1 MLKTL
6 PFDAVLLIAFGG
18 PQGPDDVLPFLHNVL
33 RGRKVPAARVQEV
46 AKHYDLFD
54 GISPIT
60 KLTQMQAAALEKS
73 LKHSGNEIPVF
84 VGMRNWHPFIVDTLS
99 HMSKLGLRRPLG
111 FIMAGH
117 ASYSSCEQYRQNI
130 LDARLQLQ
138 QRGLADLNVH
148 YVSSWYTHP
157 DFINCMAS
165 RVLDARKRLPA
176 GLATSAR
183 VVFTA
188 HSIPTRLADTSRYE
202 SQLLES
208 CTQTAEAADVKD
220 WSLVY
225 QSRSGNPQDPW
236 LGPDVRDYLTA
247 EHSKG
252 LNAII
257 LCPIGFVT
265 DHVEVLYDLDTEVA
279 ALCQNLQLPMV
290 RASTAN
296 DHPTFINMMTDMV
309 LSTCARY
316 KHGVPLPLATET
328 ANPHGAR

>member
-1 MLKTL
+1 MLKTR

-33 RGRKVPAARVQEV
+33 RGRKVPTARVQEV

-117 ASYSSCEQYRQNI
+117 ASYSSCEQYRQNV
-130 LDARLQLQ
+130 LDARLQLL
-138 QRGLADLNVH
+138 QRDLADLDVH
-148 YVSSWYTHP
+148 YVSSWHTHP
-157 DFINCMAS
+157 DFINCMTS
-165 RVLDARKRLPA
+165 RVLDARKRLPS
-176 GLATSAR
+176 GLAASAR

-188 HSIPTRLADTSRYE
+188 HSIPKRMAETSRYE

-208 CTQTAEAADVKD
+208 CNQTAEAAGASD
-220 WSLVY
+220 WRLVY

-236 LGPDVRDYLTA
+236 LGPDVREYLTA

-252 LNAII
+252 LEAAI

-279 ALCQNLQLPMV
+279 ALCQQIQLPMV
-290 RASTAN
+290 RARTAN
-296 DHPTFINMMTDMV
+296 DHPTFIKMMTDVV
-309 LSTCARY
+309 LSTLARY
-316 KHGVPLPLATET
+316 EQCVPLPLATEK
-328 ANPHGAR
+328 ASPRSVK